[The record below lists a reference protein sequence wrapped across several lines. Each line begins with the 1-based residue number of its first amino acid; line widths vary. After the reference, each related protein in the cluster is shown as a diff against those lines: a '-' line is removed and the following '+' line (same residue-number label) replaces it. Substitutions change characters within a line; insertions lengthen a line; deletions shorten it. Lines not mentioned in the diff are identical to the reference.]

1 MFWLIVLP
9 LKSFPKL
16 SKPCIE
22 NQNNEHLLITTEVCK
37 ETGYEGVCNNDSISE
52 QLCDNDFINC
62 GSMVEIENKIDK
74 YNEEFHQNAAL
85 NSTVNTPETTDSKT
99 FETFKIGKTST
110 NVPNTAT
117 HSKSTKQKSTKTKTY
132 EVRLKFLMI

>member
-1 MFWLIVLP
+1 M
-9 LKSFPKL
+9 
-16 SKPCIE
+16 
-22 NQNNEHLLITTEVCK
+22 ITTEICK
-37 ETGYEGVCNNDSISE
+37 KTGYEGVCNNDSITE

-74 YNEEFHQNAAL
+74 YNEEFHQNASL
-85 NSTVNTPETTDSKT
+85 NSTVNTSETTDSQT

-117 HSKSTKQKSTKTKTY
+117 PQKAQNRKVQK
-132 EVRLKFLMI
+132 RKLMKLG